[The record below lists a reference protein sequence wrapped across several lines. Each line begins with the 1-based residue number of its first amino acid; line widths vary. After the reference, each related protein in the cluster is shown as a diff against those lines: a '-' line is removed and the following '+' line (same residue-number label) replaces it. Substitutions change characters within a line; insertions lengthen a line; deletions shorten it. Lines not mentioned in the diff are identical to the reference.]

1 MLTEPKSFVVTLRP
15 FKARLLLP
23 SQMRDLLLRLCS
35 IKLPKRHPPYSR
47 PLELPSAYNI
57 ITYVNTD
64 PVVPNKFLRSST
76 TAKSL
81 ITGLNGYGSLQFKPQ
96 PAPMLT
102 EAERRLLDAIA
113 GSSRLHILTGLNKLD
128 KLNLTVALHNEA
140 FLEGRPCRIIY
151 LQSMSILTFWMA
163 LAVKEMS
170 GEQMWNASGYQIT
183 LESKYVDFIL
193 SNDRF
198 NLRCPIFLVNRSSPN
213 NNIIF
218 FELATFIKYLNR
230 GIETR
235 LVTHLLLDIDQ
246 ESNCFF
252 NLMLLYLKENLDS
265 LRHIRLFLL
274 TSTKAHAERLAGYF
288 EPEEVDHL
296 DYIDFM
302 EQSDLL
308 SPGCARQQQQVDITH
323 LYLEDIANFIP
334 NLEKTPCL
342 GSQGGKCIVLGALF

>member
-1 MLTEPKSFVVTLRP
+1 M
-15 FKARLLLP
+15 
-23 SQMRDLLLRLCS
+23 
-35 IKLPKRHPPYSR
+35 
-47 PLELPSAYNI
+47 
-57 ITYVNTD
+57 
-64 PVVPNKFLRSST
+64 
-76 TAKSL
+76 
-81 ITGLNGYGSLQFKPQ
+81 
-96 PAPMLT
+96 
-102 EAERRLLDAIA
+102 
-113 GSSRLHILTGLNKLD
+113 
-128 KLNLTVALHNEA
+128 
-140 FLEGRPCRIIY
+140 
-151 LQSMSILTFWMA
+151 
-163 LAVKEMS
+163 
-170 GEQMWNASGYQIT
+170 
-183 LESKYVDFIL
+183 
-193 SNDRF
+193 
-198 NLRCPIFLVNRSSPN
+198 NRSSPN

-274 TSTKAHAERLAGYF
+274 TSSKAHAERLAGYF
-288 EPEEVDHL
+288 EPEEVNHL

-342 GSQGGKCIVLGALF
+342 GSQGGRCVVLVALF